1 MKQTTKNILGV
12 AAVVILSSGVAGV
25 TTYKMLNKEKPAT
38 FSELFE
44 QNPNNLQLAA
54 YNATDAQPVDLTQA
68 AENSVHAV
76 VHIKSTINAKTTTVD
91 VQDPLV
97 ISLEISSEMV
107 MEDVNK
113 DKYNNL
119 PKLALVLV

>member
-12 AAVVILSSGVAGV
+12 AAIVILSSGVAGV

-38 FSELFE
+38 FGELFQ
-44 QNPNNLQLAA
+44 QNPNNLRLAA

-76 VHIKSTINAKTTTVD
+76 LHIRAK
-91 VQDPLV
+91 Q
-97 ISLEISSEMV
+97 
-107 MEDVNK
+107 
-113 DKYNNL
+113 
-119 PKLALVLV
+119 

>member
-1 MKQTTKNILGV
+1 M
-12 AAVVILSSGVAGV
+12 AGV

-76 VHIKSTINAKTTTVD
+76 VHIRAKQLSKTQTVQGMPD
-91 VQDPLV
+91 IL
-97 ISLEISSEMV
+97 ISSSV
-107 MEDVNK
+107 MAADSSVRYRPNR
-113 DKYNNL
+113 
-119 PKLALVLV
+119 V